1 MIWQVSRM
9 NNFITNIKN
18 HKFIALGCLGVLL
31 VLIVIVI
38 IVSVNNNGT
47 SDAPEKSAA
56 SEQTVYFEDTDHPVY
71 ISFVDNNV
79 LVRINSVNPDD
90 LKWWVFVLPGEI
102 PLAENITEMENDLY
116 LELSPTQEGYN
127 TVCFV
132 KEKNVAGIT
141 CEIVRIELDLFAA
154 EANNGELKMNFSD
167 IRQSNSEAGATDSD
181 TPFILDGD
189 RVLFPSGGDW
199 VLSAEAGTPEGLY
212 AFTEDKDEKGITYI
226 RVMKNTNVLM
236 DDETSNTVIQASY
249 KLILSSESLGIEK
262 RLNCRMSENRSW
274 VLSVVEENDGE
285 EN

>member
-1 MIWQVSRM
+1 
-9 NNFITNIKN
+9 
-18 HKFIALGCLGVLL
+18 
-31 VLIVIVI
+31 
-38 IVSVNNNGT
+38 
-47 SDAPEKSAA
+47 
-56 SEQTVYFEDTDHPVY
+56 PVY

-90 LKWWVFVLPGEI
+90 LKWRVFVLPGEI

-154 EANNGELKMNFSD
+154 EANNGEFKMNFSD

-199 VLSAEAGTPEGLY
+199 VLSAEVGTPEGLY

>member
-1 MIWQVSRM
+1 MIWQGSRM

-18 HKFIALGCLGVLL
+18 HKYIALGCLGLL
-31 VLIVIVI
+31 LFLIVIVI
-38 IVSVNNNGT
+38 IVAVNNNGT
-47 SDAPEKSAA
+47 GDAPEESDA
-56 SEQTVYFEDTDHPVY
+56 SEQTVYFENTDHPVY
-71 ISFVDNNV
+71 VSFVDNNI
-79 LVRINSVNPDD
+79 LVRINSVIPDD
-90 LKWWVFVLPGEI
+90 LKWRAFVLPGEI
-102 PLAENITEMENDLY
+102 PLTENITEKENDLY

-132 KEKNVAGIT
+132 KEKDVSGIT

-154 EANNGELKMNFSD
+154 ELNTGELKMYFSD

-189 RVLFPSGGDW
+189 RVLFPTGGDW
-199 VLSAEAGTPEGLY
+199 ILSAEEGTPEGLY
-212 AFTEDKDEKGITYI
+212 AFTEDKDEKGITYV
-226 RVMKNTNVLM
+226 RVMKNTNVLI
-236 DDETSNTVIQASY
+236 DDETSDTVIPTSY
-249 KLILSSESLGIEK
+249 KLILSSESLGIKK

>member
-47 SDAPEKSAA
+47 SDAPE
-56 SEQTVYFEDTDHPVY
+56 QTVYFEDTDHPVY

-90 LKWWVFVLPGEI
+90 LKWRVFVLPGEI

-154 EANNGELKMNFSD
+154 EANNGEFKMNFSD

-199 VLSAEAGTPEGLY
+199 VLSAEVGTPEGLY

>member
-1 MIWQVSRM
+1 MIWQGSRM

-18 HKFIALGCLGVLL
+18 HKYIALGCLGVLL
-31 VLIVIVI
+31 FLIVIVI
-38 IVSVNNNGT
+38 IVAVNNNGT
-47 SDAPEKSAA
+47 SDVPEESDAL
-56 SEQTVYFEDTDHPVY
+56 EQTVYFENTDYPVY
-71 ISFVDNNV
+71 ISYVENNI

-90 LKWWVFVLPGEI
+90 LKWRVFVLPGKI
-102 PLAENITEMENDLY
+102 PLTENIIERENDLY

-132 KEKNVAGIT
+132 KEKDVAGIT
-141 CEIVRIELDLFAA
+141 CEIVKIELDLFAT
-154 EANNGELKMNFSD
+154 EANTGELKMYFSD
-167 IRQSNSEAGATDSD
+167 IRQSHSEAGATDSD

-199 VLSAEAGTPEGLY
+199 MLSAEEGAPEGLY
-212 AFTEDKDEKGITYI
+212 IFTEDKDEKGITYVK
-226 RVMKNTNVLM
+226 VMKNTNVLM
-236 DDETSNTVIQASY
+236 DDETSDTVLPASY

-274 VLSVVEENDGE
+274 VLSVVEESDGK